1 MVALGWLIAWCRLMV
16 RMGVLTL
23 DALMVGWL
31 CC

>member
-16 RMGVLTL
+16 HMGVLVL

-31 CC
+31 RC